1 MKSVRIV
8 SGGGRVYVE
17 RLFLGVLWCR
27 VSPVFGSNI
36 AAWNWVRV
44 RKDYELVRR

>member
-8 SGGGRVYVE
+8 SRSGRVYVE
-17 RLFLGVLWCR
+17 RLFLGFLWCR

>member
-17 RLFLGVLWCR
+17 RLFFGFLWCR